1 MEEIKVQVQGTPY
14 VRTNIINNIKITVN
28 RIVLF
33 KSVSISVNLLEDN
46 KLIENKF
53 YDIKGDDYTAW
64 GNDDNYIVNYV
75 LGKLNMSR
83 SNVNISVQ

>member
-14 VRTNIINNIKITVN
+14 VRTNTINNIKISIN

-33 KSVSISVNLLEDN
+33 KSVSVSVNLLEDN

-53 YDIKGDDYTAW
+53 FDIKGDDYIAW

-83 SNVNISVQ
+83 SNVNISIQ